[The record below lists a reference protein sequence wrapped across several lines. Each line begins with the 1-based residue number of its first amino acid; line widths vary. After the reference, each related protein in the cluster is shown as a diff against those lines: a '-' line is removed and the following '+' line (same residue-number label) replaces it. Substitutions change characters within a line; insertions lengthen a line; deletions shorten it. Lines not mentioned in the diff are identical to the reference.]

1 MIKKT
6 LISVIL
12 LLAVVFTAHTQQ
24 HCFFTHYSTED
35 GLSQNTVM
43 NILQDHKDNL
53 WFATWDGLYKF
64 DGYTFKNYKAHP
76 GDSIGLSNN
85 RLDNIKEDKYG
96 CIWVQSYDHQIYRF
110 NPKTELF
117 QAIPYKNYLSQSLY
131 VLPCGD
137 VWVVTTQNE
146 LIHITIHPENGDMK
160 ASNLSSL
167 HQNSS
172 LERINLIWQDQQQ
185 NQWILSENGLY
196 KLNTN
201 AREAQLSSYFVSPH
215 PKDNIPFY
223 DALESGNSI
232 YFTSKRGIIYEF
244 HPNKDLF
251 IRQEL
256 DTRSSLK
263 IIRQLKDDKL
273 LICTARDGFFS
284 YDLSLIHIS
293 EPTRPY

>member
-1 MIKKT
+1 M
-6 LISVIL
+6 
-12 LLAVVFTAHTQQ
+12 
-24 HCFFTHYSTED
+24 
-35 GLSQNTVM
+35 
-43 NILQDHKDNL
+43 

-273 LICTARDGFFS
+273 LICTARDGFFIYDQKNKNS
-284 YDLSLIHIS
+284 YHYNS
-293 EPTRPY
+293 P